1 MSTPTRAAEPRE
13 ATGWIRPAPTRRE
26 RTIDLAVA
34 VGLYVAAILSQQ
46 LYRVAGVYEEPAD
59 APLAFATLALA
70 SLPLAVRRSHP
81 IAAGVLVAAGFS
93 ATAVLEVP
101 ELLVCN
107 ITLFLALYSIGAW
120 VSRRPLAVG
129 VRAAIV
135 IAMIVWLVVALFQA
149 ATDPDALEGLSR
161 VGAFSPLV
169 AYMLIQ
175 VLINVLYFTGAWW
188 FGDRAFASAH
198 ARWQLEERTRELEAE
213 RERTAA
219 QAVALDRVRIAR
231 ELHDAVAHHVSVIG
245 IQAGAARTV
254 LRDDP
259 ETAASAL
266 TTIEETARETI
277 SELHTML
284 QTLRDD
290 DEVVDTAR
298 GLDRVPELVA
308 ASEEAGVPTSYQVIG
323 DPVPVPSVASVNLYR
338 IAQEALTNVRKHA
351 GPAAT
356 ADVRVRYGDDHVEL
370 EVTNTGGRAIARLP
384 GGLGQLG
391 MRERVAA
398 SGGTLEVGPR
408 SRGGYLVRARIPLAR
423 EAGG

>member
-1 MSTPTRAAEPRE
+1 
-13 ATGWIRPAPTRRE
+13 
-26 RTIDLAVA
+26 
-34 VGLYVAAILSQQ
+34 
-46 LYRVAGVYEEPAD
+46 
-59 APLAFATLALA
+59 
-70 SLPLAVRRSHP
+70 
-81 IAAGVLVAAGFS
+81 
-93 ATAVLEVP
+93 
-101 ELLVCN
+101 
-107 ITLFLALYSIGAW
+107 
-120 VSRRPLAVG
+120 
-129 VRAAIV
+129 
-135 IAMIVWLVVALFQA
+135 
-149 ATDPDALEGLSR
+149 
-161 VGAFSPLV
+161 
-169 AYMLIQ
+169 
-175 VLINVLYFTGAWW
+175 
-188 FGDRAFASAH
+188 
-198 ARWQLEERTRELEAE
+198 
-213 RERTAA
+213 
-219 QAVALDRVRIAR
+219 
-231 ELHDAVAHHVSVIG
+231 
-245 IQAGAARTV
+245 
-254 LRDDP
+254 

-290 DEVVDTAR
+290 DELVDTAR

-338 IAQEALTNVRKHA
+338 IVQEALTNVRKHA

-423 EAGG
+423 EAAG